1 MNVAALCIRRP
12 VMTTLVMLALLI
24 FGTVAYQSMPVNDL
38 PNVDFPA
45 IQVSASMPGANP
57 ETMAS
62 TVATPLER
70 QFSTI
75 AGIDSMT
82 SASGQGTTQITLT
95 FALERDIDAAAL
107 DVQAAIARAQ
117 RSLPRDMPA
126 PPSYNKV
133 NPADQ
138 PIMYLCLTSPT
149 LPLYKLHETG
159 DTFLGQRLSMVQGV
173 AQVSIMGSQKYA
185 VRIQLDPKALAS
197 RSLGIDEV
205 TSAVQRANVQLPT
218 GTLQGRQNA
227 YIIRSSGQ
235 LENADAYRRT
245 IVAYRGGRPVRLE
258 ELGHVLDSVEND
270 KVAAWFNDDRSI
282 IFSIQRQPGT
292 NTIEVA
298 ERVKHLL
305 EAVQPQLPAS
315 VSVNMLYDRSLSIE
329 ESVNE
334 VKFTLLLTLGLVV
347 LVIFLFLRK
356 ISATVIPSLALPLSI
371 VGTFA
376 VMYMCGYSIDNMSLL
391 ALTLSVG
398 FVVDDAIVMLENI
411 VRHVEMGKP
420 VRQAAFDGSREISF
434 TILSMTLSLA
444 AVFIPVLFMQGL
456 MGRLLREFAVTIAVA
471 ILVSGV
477 VSLTLTPMLCS
488 RFLRP
493 HRQEKHGLL
502 FNAFER
508 LFDGGLKLYEWTLW
522 LSLKLHFIVF
532 LVAIGLIAATWHL
545 FTLVPKGFLP
555 LEDQGR
561 IFIMTE
567 GEQGTS
573 YQGMVERQRRLA
585 QIVRDDPNFDS
596 FMSAIGPSG
605 AMVGT
610 NSGRMVCRL
619 KPRDQRLPIDEVV
632 AQLRPKLAQVPGISA
647 YPQIPPP
654 IRIGGQLT
662 KGLYQFTMLSPSTED
677 LYRYAPQLEEKL
689 RQLDILRDVNSD
701 LQIRNPQLELTIER
715 DQAATLGISAQQL
728 EDALYSA
735 YGSRQV
741 TTIYSSNDDFRVI
754 VELQPQY
761 QLDPTHLPELY
772 VRSQQGKLVPIETLV
787 RHKTGVGPLVV
798 SHTGQLPSVTLSF
811 NLAPGVSL
819 GPAVDEVN
827 RLTAEFLPDTIS
839 TSFQGTAQAYQA
851 SQRGLGVLLIMAVFV
866 IYLILGILYES
877 FIHPITILSGLPSA
891 GFGALLTL
899 VWFGSELN
907 VYSFVGLIM
916 LVGIVKKNAIMM
928 IDFALEAEREQGMSP
943 RDAIYRACLVRFRPI
958 MMTTMAALMGI
969 IPIAVGIGAGSE
981 SRRPLGLAVLGGLLV
996 SQLLTLY
1003 ITPVIYLYLDKLR
1016 HWTMRRSTLRT
1027 GTAPHASNGNG
1038 AAEAA
1043 VAQPTP
1049 ASST

>member
-1 MNVAALCIRRP
+1 MNIAELSIRRP

-24 FGTVAYQSMPVNDL
+24 FGAVAYRSLPVNDL

-45 IQVSASMPGANP
+45 VNVSASLPGANP

-62 TVATPLER
+62 TVAMPLER

-82 SASGQGTTQITLT
+82 SASGQGTTQITIT
-95 FALERDIDAAAL
+95 FSLDRDIDSAAL
-107 DVQAAIARAQ
+107 DVQAALTRAQ
-117 RSLPRDMPA
+117 GRLPRDMPA
-126 PPSYNKV
+126 PPSYNKS

-149 LPLYKLHETG
+149 LPLYKLHELG
-159 DTFLGQRLSMVQGV
+159 DTFLGQRLSMVDGV
-173 AQVSIMGSQKYA
+173 AQVVIMGSQKYA
-185 VRIQLDPKALAS
+185 VRVQLDPKALAS

-205 TSAVQRANVQLPT
+205 TAAVQRANVQLPT

-235 LENADAYRRT
+235 LQTAKEYRT
-245 IVAYRGGRPVRLE
+245 AIVAYRGGRPVRLD
-258 ELGHVLDSVEND
+258 ELGQVIDSVEND
-270 KVAAWFNDDRSI
+270 KIAAWYNDDRSI

-298 ERVKHLL
+298 KRCKALL
-305 EAVQPQLPAS
+305 ASVTSQMPAS
-315 VSVNMLYDRSLSIE
+315 VSINTLYDRSESIE

-334 VKFTLLLTLGLVV
+334 VKFTLILTLALVV

-356 ISATVIPSLALPLSI
+356 ISATVIPSLALPMSI

-376 VMYMCGYSIDNMSLL
+376 VMYMLKFSLDNLSLL

-411 VRHVEMGKP
+411 VRHIEMGKP
-420 VRQAAFDGSREISF
+420 VRQAAMEGSKEIGF

-456 MGRLLREFAVTIAVA
+456 MGRLLNEFAVTIAVA
-471 ILVSGV
+471 IVVSGF

-493 HRQEKHGLL
+493 HTPEKHGVF

-508 LFDGGLKLYEWTLW
+508 LFDGSLKLYEWTLW
-522 LSLKLHFIVF
+522 LSLKLHVVVF
-532 LVAIGLIAATWHL
+532 LIAIALVAGTWHL

-561 IFIMTE
+561 VFIMTE
-567 GEQGTS
+567 AEQGTS
-573 YQGMVERQRRLA
+573 YLGMVRRQQKLA
-585 QIVRDDPNFDS
+585 TIISDDPNRADY
-596 FMSAIGPSG
+596 MSAIGPSG
-605 AMVGT
+605 ASVGT
-610 NSGRMVCRL
+610 NNGRIIMRM
-619 KPRDQRLPIDEVV
+619 KPRDERVSIDEVV
-632 AQLRPKLAQVPGISA
+632 AGLRTKLADVPGIRA

-654 IRIGGQLT
+654 IRVGGQLT
-662 KGLYQFTMLSPSTED
+662 KGLYQFTLLSPNIED
-677 LYRYAPQLEEKL
+677 LYRYAPQLEAKL
-689 RQLDILRDVNSD
+689 AKLEILRDVNTD
-701 LQIRNPQLELTIER
+701 LQIRNPQLDLTIER
-715 DQAATLGISAQQL
+715 DEAASLGITAEQL

-741 TTIYSSNDDFRVI
+741 STIYGGNDDYDVI
-754 VELQPQY
+754 VELKPEY
-761 QLDPTHLPELY
+761 QIDPNNLPELY
-772 VRSQQGKLVPIETLV
+772 VRSNQGKLVPIETV
-787 RHKTGVGPLVV
+787 VNHKVGVGPLVV
-798 SHTGQLPSVTLSF
+798 AHTGQLPSVTLSF

-819 GPAVDEVN
+819 GQAVEEVN
-827 RLTAEFLPDTIS
+827 RLAAETLPDTLS
-839 TSFQGTAQAYQA
+839 TSFQGTAQAFQA
-851 SQRGLGVLLIMAVFV
+851 SQQGLGLLLLMAVFV

-899 VWFGSELN
+899 WWFGSELN

-928 IDFALEAEREQGMSP
+928 IDFALEAERKEGKSP
-943 RDAIYRACLVRFRPI
+943 RDAIYEACLVRFRPI

-969 IPIAVGIGAGSE
+969 IPVAVGVGAGSE
-981 SRRPLGLAVLGGLLV
+981 SRRPLGLAVLGGLVV

-1016 HWTMRRSTLRT
+1016 HWGMRHSKQPPQEPV
-1027 GTAPHASNGNG
+1027 APPT
-1038 AAEAA
+1038 EAA
-1043 VAQPTP
+1043 VA
-1049 ASST
+1049 S